1 MDLRVRRRVLWDYL
15 GGALWV
21 FPTVSV
27 VGFLTA
33 GALLS
38 RVSVDADSL
47 LWPLA
52 FKARPRTP
60 AGSWS
65 WCQRQ

>member
-1 MDLRVRRRVLWDYL
+1 M
-15 GGALWV
+15 
-21 FPTVSV
+21 FPTASV
-27 VGFLTA
+27 VVFLTA

-47 LWPLA
+47 LWPLV
-52 FKARPRTP
+52 FKARPRMP

-65 WCQRQ
+65 WCQRH